1 MLPHQCARE
10 ADVLEAVT
18 SGRWPDGCDVS
29 LRAHAESC
37 DVCRDLVEVAMLV
50 QQDGAALRAD
60 VRVPSAGSVWWRAQV
75 RARAEAEQAVMRP
88 MLVVGACGA
97 TALVALIAAA
107 LTLGMPWTMELLVD
121 SAAMLARVQPS
132 VELGADLL
140 PTALGVLER
149 WLVPVLLVGV
159 LVVAAPVALY
169 FADRGQV

>member
-10 ADVLEAVT
+10 EDVLEAVA
-18 SGRWPDGCDVS
+18 SGRGPDACDVS
-29 LRAHAESC
+29 LRTHAESC
-37 DVCRDLVEVAMLV
+37 DLCRDLVDVAMLV

-97 TALVALIAAA
+97 TVLVALIAAV
-107 LTLGMPWTMELLVD
+107 LTLGMPWTVGLLLD
-121 SAAMLARVQPS
+121 SVGMLARVQPS
-132 VELGADLL
+132 LEVGADLL
-140 PTALGVLER
+140 PMAWGVLER

-169 FADRGQV
+169 LADRGQT

>member
-10 ADVLEAVT
+10 DDVLEAVS
-18 SGRWPDGCDVS
+18 SGRWPDACDVS

-37 DVCRDLVEVAMLV
+37 DACRDLVEVAMLM
-50 QQDGAALRAD
+50 QQDGAMLRAE

-97 TALVALIAAA
+97 TALVALIAAV
-107 LTLGMPWTMELLVD
+107 LTLGMPWTMGLLVGG
-121 SAAMLARVQPS
+121 
-132 VELGADLL
+132 VEVGADLL
-140 PTALGVLER
+140 PMALGVLER

-169 FADRGQV
+169 FADRGQA